1 MNLFI
6 DIYNSIKLI
15 SNLLLE
21 NILNIFIRSIKPEL
35 NDIDLT
41 EDINKLKFD

>member
-35 NDIDLT
+35 DDNDLT